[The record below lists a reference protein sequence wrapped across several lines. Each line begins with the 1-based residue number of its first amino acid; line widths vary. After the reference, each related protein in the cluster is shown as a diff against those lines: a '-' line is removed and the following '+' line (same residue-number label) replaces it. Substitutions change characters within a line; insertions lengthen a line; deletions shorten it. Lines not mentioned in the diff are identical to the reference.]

1 MVPGHPPATL
11 GRTSLR
17 VSPCSPLQRTVSGH
31 PPAVCGG
38 ESQGIP
44 LLASCNKR
52 APLVARHSPYRP
64 RLYTFLRKS
73 ASLLAVRHVEVTN
86 SAPPR
91 GPHRVVTGARQD
103 PKRTHKSLVGR
114 RRSLPEPA
122 RLRTLA
128 YPNAS
133 RLRLR
138 RRGPPSPATRR
149 YHAPSQHLTDSRGL
163 PAAPRAP
170 CPSAV
175 ITRGSSS
182 GEGTG
187 GRERTK

>member
-1 MVPGHPPATL
+1 MICKIKDGPLDSHGH
-11 GRTSLR
+11 GS
-17 VSPCSPLQRTVSGH
+17 
-31 PPAVCGG
+31 
-38 ESQGIP
+38 
-44 LLASCNKR
+44 
-52 APLVARHSPYRP
+52 
-64 RLYTFLRKS
+64 KS
-73 ASLLAVRHVEVTN
+73 ASLPAVRHVEVTN

-103 PKRTHKSLVGR
+103 PKRTHKSFVGW
-114 RRSLPEPA
+114 RRSLPELA

-128 YPNAS
+128 YPNAP

-138 RRGPPSPATRR
+138 RRGPPSPAMRR
-149 YHAPSQHLTDSRGL
+149 YHAPSQHLTDSRGP

-175 ITRGSSS
+175 IPRGSSS

-187 GRERTK
+187 GCERTRIGNFAANSRAGSDLGRSHSPLAWGDRAGADWTCTTAE